1 MSERLLTFDLRLR
14 RRGFELQAEGHL
26 EPGITALFGP
36 SGCGKTTLLRC
47 LAGLEKASEGVI
59 RHGGS
64 AWQTRS
70 SRLPPHRRPVGLV
83 FQDTRLFTHLS
94 VAQNLEFA
102 RRRRRA
108 EGPDQQEVVE
118 VLGVEGLLDRM
129 PAALSGGEAQRVAL
143 GRALL
148 AGPRVLLMDEPLAA
162 LDHDRRAR
170 IMPLVRA
177 IPERFG
183 VPLLYVTHTRDEVL
197 ALADRVMLMNRGEI
211 VAHDT
216 VAEMFSAPAF
226 WPALGG
232 SEPTVVWDARVVAR
246 DNDWGLTAL
255 ASDAGRLRLAGI
267 SFNTGVRLRLLVAAR
282 DVVLTLEPP
291 LASSALNALPVQVES
306 LESRGNGLVLVR
318 LTAGGRAPL
327 WAEVSRQSAAALRLA
342 PGRRVHALIRPQLLG
357 GPD

>member
-70 SRLPPHRRPVGLV
+70 TRLPPHRRPVGLV

-118 VLGVEGLLDRM
+118 ALGVEGLLDRM

>member
-1 MSERLLTFDLRLR
+1 MSEPLLTFDLQLR
-14 RRGFELQAEGHL
+14 RQGFRLEAEGRL

-59 RHGGS
+59 RHDGS
-64 AWQTRS
+64 TWQTRS
-70 SRLPPHRRPVGLV
+70 FRLPAHRRPVGLV
-83 FQDTRLFTHLS
+83 FQDMRLFEHMS
-94 VAQNLEFA
+94 VAQNFEFA

-108 EGPDQQEVVE
+108 EGPRQQEVVE
-118 VLGVEGLLDRM
+118 VLGVAGLLDRM

-148 AGPRVLLMDEPLAA
+148 AGPRVLLMDEPLAG
-162 LDHDRRAR
+162 LDHERRAR

-183 VPLLYVTHTRDEVL
+183 VPLLYVTHTRQEVL
-197 ALADRVMLMNRGEI
+197 TLADRVMLMDRGGI
-211 VAHDT
+211 VADDR
-216 VAEMFSAPAF
+216 VADMFSAPAC

-232 SEPTVVWDARVVAR
+232 IEPTVVWDARVVAR

-267 SFNTGVRLRLLVAAR
+267 SCDAGTRLRLLVAAR

-291 LASSALNALPVQVES
+291 VASSALNGLPVQVES
-306 LESRGNGLVLVR
+306 LEDRGNGLVLVR
-318 LTAGGRAPL
+318 LTAGRRAPL

-357 GPD
+357 VPH